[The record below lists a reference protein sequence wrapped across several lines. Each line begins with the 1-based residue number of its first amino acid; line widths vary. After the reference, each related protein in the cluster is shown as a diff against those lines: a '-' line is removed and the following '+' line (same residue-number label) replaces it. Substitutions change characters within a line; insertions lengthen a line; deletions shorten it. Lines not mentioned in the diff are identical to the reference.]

1 MQVDHQMLIYS
12 SSNCRNCYIMSRG
25 KIHTNFALSLRVEI
39 RGQWLFPIT
48 ASLLIQKLRQ
58 LYTPAAQTE
67 GEL

>member
-1 MQVDHQMLIYS
+1 MQVDHQITIYS
-12 SSNCRNCYIMSRG
+12 SSNCRNRYITSRE

-48 ASLLIQKLRQ
+48 ASLLIQKLCR

-67 GEL
+67 DEL